1 MNYNEIF
8 HISLLSE
15 VTLKCYTGMEDKI
28 ISTKGLCMLV
38 MDEGA
43 GFFDDIQKKQKNH
56 ESDLSM
62 LNQLFDGKGDRMTLV
77 QNKERIVLPNSTSI
91 SIGVQE
97 ESFCEALADLGKT
110 LWLDNGFGERFLLT
124 AVKPFK

>member
-1 MNYNEIF
+1 MNYNEVF

-28 ISTKGLCMLV
+28 ISMKGLCMLV

-56 ESDLSM
+56 KSDLSM
-62 LNQLFDGKGDRMTLV
+62 LNQLFNGKGDRMTLA

-97 ESFCEALADLGKT
+97 ESFCEMLADLGKT

>member
-1 MNYNEIF
+1 M
-8 HISLLSE
+8 SLPTE
-15 VTLKCYTGMEDKI
+15 GTLKLYTGMEDKI

-38 MDEGA
+38 TDEGV

-77 QNKERIVLPNSTSI
+77 QNKECIVIPLPRQTKRTVFRDRPFPIIVVNKSTRRVLLYINLIRINVIIIIIIII
-91 SIGVQE
+91 S
-97 ESFCEALADLGKT
+97 
-110 LWLDNGFGERFLLT
+110 
-124 AVKPFK
+124 PP

>member
-1 MNYNEIF
+1 MLYRYGGQNNIYE
-8 HISLLSE
+8 S
-15 VTLKCYTGMEDKI
+15 
-28 ISTKGLCMLV
+28 LCMLV
-38 MDEGA
+38 TDKGV

-62 LNQLFDGKGDRMTLV
+62 LNQLFNGKGDRMTLA
-77 QNKERIVLPNSTSI
+77 QNKECIVPPNSTSI

-110 LWLDNGFGERFLLT
+110 LWLDNGFSERFLLT

>member
-1 MNYNEIF
+1 MD
-8 HISLLSE
+8 
-15 VTLKCYTGMEDKI
+15 DKI
-28 ISTKGLCMLV
+28 ISMKGLCMLV
-38 MDEGA
+38 TDEGV

-62 LNQLFDGKGDRMTLV
+62 LNQLFNNGKGDRMTLA
-77 QNKERIVLPNSTSI
+77 QNKERIVPPNSTSI

-110 LWLDNGFGERFLLT
+110 LWLDNGFGKRFRQNFM
-124 AVKPFK
+124 AG

>member
-1 MNYNEIF
+1 
-8 HISLLSE
+8 
-15 VTLKCYTGMEDKI
+15 MEDKI
-28 ISTKGLCMLV
+28 ISMKGLCIV
-38 MDEGA
+38 VTDEGA
-43 GFFDDIQKKQKNH
+43 GFFNNIQKKQKNH

-62 LNQLFDGKGDRMTLV
+62 LNQLFDGKGDWMTLR
-77 QNKERIVLPNSTSI
+77 QNKERIVPPRSTSI

-110 LWLDNGFGERFLLT
+110 LWLDNGFGKRFLLT